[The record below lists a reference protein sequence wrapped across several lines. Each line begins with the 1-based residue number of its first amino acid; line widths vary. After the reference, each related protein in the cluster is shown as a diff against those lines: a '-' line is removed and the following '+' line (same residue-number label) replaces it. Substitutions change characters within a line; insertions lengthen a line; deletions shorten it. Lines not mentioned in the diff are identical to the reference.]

1 MNRRLPFLPFFK
13 KRIPFLSFFIVV
25 LFSFQVF
32 HIISLKSKYAA
43 VDLRNRITGARVLK
57 NKPGISPYYYK
68 WNKADGDAFLDLYDT
83 PSFTLN
89 RNTVTPF
96 LLQLLSPIVGFS
108 FSTLSWVWFFD
119 EVSILLLCAL
129 LFYSSVK
136 DPDKKFGI
144 LFISFVAI
152 GSSQGFLFHAVSG
165 QVYIFYTLLLTLVY
179 FLFNRSG
186 ILIEIC
192 TAILLCIFILIRP
205 IAFVFLIPFII
216 KKRLR
221 ILFYLTGFILL
232 YFGYEFLSGG
242 LWIWKSYM
250 QAMHDWSYEFF
261 QPPVPLTYEE
271 LNITNH
277 IEGSGIIKA
286 SPLWH
291 ISEDSSLRGFIFRF
305 FHIKLLT
312 KELMVAAG
320 IAAASSYLFLRKKI
334 FNADVRTLFI
344 YSFLLYFIAEICLPA
359 IRNSYNYV
367 QWLFPLLLIVT
378 GSRQKPSLYILLLS
392 GTLLALGV
400 FKFLPFDL
408 TLAEL
413 IFATMCFYF
422 INDKTLNA

>member
-1 MNRRLPFLPFFK
+1 MNRRLPFLPSFK
-13 KRIPFLSFFIVV
+13 KGIPFLSLFIVL

-32 HIISLKSKYAA
+32 HIISLKRQYAA

-68 WNKADGDAFLDLYDT
+68 WKKADGDTFLDLYDT
-83 PSFTLN
+83 PSLKLN

-108 FSTLSWVWFFD
+108 FSTLSWLWFVD

-129 LFYSSVK
+129 LFYISVK
-136 DPDKKFGI
+136 DSEKKFWI
-144 LFISFVAI
+144 AFISFVAI

-179 FLFNRSG
+179 FLFNRTG
-186 ILIEIC
+186 TLNELF
-192 TAILLCIFILIRP
+192 TAMFLCIFILIRP
-205 IAFVFLIPFII
+205 IAIVFLLPLII
-216 KKRLR
+216 KKRVS
-221 ILFYLTGFILL
+221 ILIYLTGLVLL
-232 YFGYEFLSGG
+232 YFGYEFLSGQ
-242 LWIWKSYM
+242 LWVWKSYM
-250 QAMHDWSYEFF
+250 QAMHEWGYEFF
-261 QPPVPLTYEE
+261 QPPVPPTYEE
-271 LNITNH
+271 LNIANR

-305 FHIKLLT
+305 FHIKFLT
-312 KELMVAAG
+312 KELMVVAG
-320 IAAASSYLFLRKKI
+320 ITAASSYLLLRKKI
-334 FNADVRTLFI
+334 LNTEVRTLFI

-378 GSRQKPSLYILLLS
+378 APKLKPSLYIFLLS
-392 GTLLALGV
+392 ATILALG
-400 FKFLPFDL
+400 FLKFLPFDL
-408 TLAEL
+408 FLGEL
-413 IFATMCFYF
+413 IFATMCFSF